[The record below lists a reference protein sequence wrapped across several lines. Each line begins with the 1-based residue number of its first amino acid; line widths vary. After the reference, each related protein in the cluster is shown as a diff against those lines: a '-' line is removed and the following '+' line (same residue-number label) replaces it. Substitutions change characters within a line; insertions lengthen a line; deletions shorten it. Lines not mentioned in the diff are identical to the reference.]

1 MGLPRDGAC
10 DGRSAHACAW
20 ATYIR
25 GPLSGLGVGAFLA
38 CDTIGSG
45 CCLDG
50 RLMVAHVG
58 GAAGSDGRSIGERLG
73 SLVEEALAVRAMRS
87 DANAGDEV
95 SFFLGRMPIE
105 GDRRGISATDLKGL
119 IGEIVAEVVLEECG
133 YGEPFYSKWR
143 HTGTSTS
150 KGIDIVMLKG
160 DALSASESK
169 HLHALR
175 PGRGA
180 SSGVSAAIAAA
191 FRQSAD
197 RHTREWLLW
206 LRRHCVEAAR
216 LGGATRLSPAGT
228 AALLR
233 MAEIITK
240 ALAEW
245 SVSASAVVV
254 LDARHGVDVGSIR
267 GSLGSGTLRGIANPA
282 EAVVSSIDGLH
293 DATVRM
299 VGRYC

>member
-1 MGLPRDGAC
+1 M
-10 DGRSAHACAW
+10 
-20 ATYIR
+20 
-25 GPLSGLGVGAFLA
+25 
-38 CDTIGSG
+38 
-45 CCLDG
+45 
-50 RLMVAHVG
+50 
-58 GAAGSDGRSIGERLG
+58 DGRSIGDWLG
-73 SLVEEALAVRAMRS
+73 SLVEEALATRTMRS
-87 DANAGDEV
+87 EANAGDEV

-105 GDRRGISATDLKGL
+105 GDRHGISAADLKGL
-119 IGEIVAEVVLEECG
+119 VGEIVAEEVLEACG

-143 HTGTSTS
+143 HAGTSAS
-150 KGIDIVMLKG
+150 KGIDIVMRKG
-160 DALSASESK
+160 AVLSVNEPK

-191 FRQSAD
+191 FRQSPD

-216 LGGATRLSPAGT
+216 LGGATHPSPAGT

-233 MAEIITK
+233 MAEVLKK

-245 SVSASAVVV
+245 SVSANATVA
-254 LDARHGVDVGSIR
+254 LDARHGVDAGSIR
-267 GSLGSGTLRGIANPA
+267 GSLGPGTLRGIANPA
-282 EAVVSSIDGLH
+282 EAVISSIDGLH